1 MARITMKN
9 MKWDI
14 DLKQLHKVRNRIKFK
29 RQIQDERLLWIAT
42 ALLFA
47 FAISYLAPVAQS
59 LGNSRQSYPASVCAP
74 KIGDGTTNAFLA
86 KNNLKIRS
94 IPSRKNKFIKAT
106 SAIQGMGTSALLVDG
121 NPGTSFVVSN
131 SNGGLGAETC
141 LSGAADQWFVGGSG
155 GLTSKATLHI
165 VNSGLSTASVD
176 IYAYGKVAMP
186 PLSLKIKA
194 NSDRPVFIDAL
205 VPGEEAVAV
214 HVATRSGRVTSFL
227 YDQRKKGLSSL
238 GSDFVSSTSSPS
250 TRLVIPTVLQSS
262 SGKVVTSIRLL
273 VPGSLDASTRITVK
287 SGDGEFTPVGFDDR
301 LIKHGVVTDV
311 ALPDLTSSTPM
322 ALVIDSDQPVV
333 ASVLTQMKGGDF
345 AWASASQPLDKL
357 SMNFTGL
364 APKFVFVGDSISVAI
379 SWKDASGRGHRAKV
393 SGDGIAFWNPGT
405 AGIRTISLDADVK
418 KGIIGGVI
426 LRNNY
431 QIAYLPLVPSA
442 ILETSSLPVAD
453 THALAR
459 G

>member
-1 MARITMKN
+1 

-14 DLKQLHKVRNRIKFK
+14 DLKTLHKVRAGIKFK
-29 RQIQDERLLWIAT
+29 RQIQDERLLWIAS

-47 FAISYLAPVAQS
+47 FAISYLAPVAQN
-59 LGNSRQSYPASVCAP
+59 LGRSRQSYPASVCAP
-74 KIGDGTTNAFLA
+74 KISDGSSNAYLA

-94 IPSRKNKFIKAT
+94 IPSQKNRFITAS
-106 SAIQGMGTSALLVDG
+106 SAIQNMGTSALLIDG

-131 SNGGLGAETC
+131 SNGGLAAATC

-155 GLTSKATLHI
+155 GLTSKDALHI
-165 VNSGLSTASVD
+165 VNSGLSTATVD

-205 VPGEEAVAV
+205 VPGEDAVAV
-214 HVATRSGRVTSFL
+214 HVATRSGRVTTFL

-238 GSDFVSSTSSPS
+238 GSDFVSSTNNPA
-250 TRLVIPTVLQSS
+250 THLVIPTVLQSS
-262 SGKVVTSIRLL
+262 SGKVATSIRLL
-273 VPGSLDASTRITVK
+273 VPGSLDATMRVTVK
-287 SGDGEFTPVGFDDR
+287 SGDGDFTPVGFDDR
-301 LIKHGVVTDV
+301 TIKHGVVTDI

-322 ALVIDSDQPVV
+322 AFVIDSDQPLV
-333 ASVLTQMKGGDF
+333 AAVLTQMKGGDF
-345 AWASASQPLDKL
+345 AWASASQNLDKL

-364 APKFVFVGDSISVAI
+364 SPKFVFVGNSISVAI
-379 SWKDASGRGHRAKV
+379 SWKDSAGRSHRGKV
-393 SGDGIAFWNPGT
+393 NGEGIAFWNPGT
-405 AGIRTISLDADVK
+405 GGIRTISLDADVK
-418 KGIIGGVI
+418 KSIVGGVI

-442 ILETSSLPVAD
+442 ILETSSLPIAD